1 MENDFKDAGKSFYK
15 KRKVKQSQTR
25 DDVIYG
31 VFAFNT
37 DSKDSGSSSSRK
49 RRKVSGEKVD
59 LMKLVNFFFIA
70 TVMPTQ
76 KIYKNSKV
84 ENDNSVPDENGNDSW
99 LGLGSGNKSL
109 GGRREAGGGN
119 EDVGSFEKHTK
130 GIGMKLLEKIR
141 YKGSR
146 LGKNEQGIFVPIEAK
161 MMPKNMKMG
170 FNDFKYA
177 KLPRL

>member
-1 MENDFKDAGKSFYK
+1 MERFGMENDFKDASKSFYK
-15 KRKVKQSQTR
+15 KRKAKQTQTR

-37 DSKDSGSSSSRK
+37 NSKDSGSSSSRK

-59 LMKLVNFFFIA
+59 LMKLVNFFSIA

-99 LGLGSGNKSL
+99 LGLGSGVGL
-109 GGRREAGGGN
+109 GFSGN
-119 EDVGSFEKHTK
+119 DS
-130 GIGMKLLEKIR
+130 
-141 YKGSR
+141 
-146 LGKNEQGIFVPIEAK
+146 
-161 MMPKNMKMG
+161 
-170 FNDFKYA
+170 
-177 KLPRL
+177 